1 MRTPRP
7 LPEGAAERLAA
18 LLKEAQSKAEYQRI
32 QCVWLRAA
40 LGLRAIQIA
49 TALGWQVGSVRQV
62 HSDYLRQGEAVLRSK
77 PSGGRHRQNLT
88 VEQEK
93 ELLLPFLQQAEI
105 GGVLVIAPVQAAY
118 EAAVG
123 RSVHH
128 SVVYRA
134 LPRQGWRKVV
144 PRPRHPK
151 GDEAAREAFQKVT
164 RDDPRSSKAVRR
176 VWSTRTLDVG
186 GRGAFRTHQ

>member
-18 LLKEAQSKAEYQRI
+18 LLKEANSKADYQRI

-40 LGLRAIQIA
+40 LGLRAAQIA
-49 TALGWQVGSVRQV
+49 IALGWQVGSVRQV
-62 HSDYLRQGEAVLRSK
+62 HSDYLRQGEAVLRGK
-77 PSGGRHRQNLT
+77 PLGGRHRQNLT
-88 VEQEK
+88 SEQEK
-93 ELLLPFLQQAEI
+93 ELLLPFLEQAET

-123 RSVHH
+123 RPVHH

-134 LPRQGWRKVV
+134 LHRQGWRKIT
-144 PRPRHPK
+144 PRPKHPK
-151 GDEAAREAFQKVT
+151 ANEEAREAFKKT
-164 RDDPRSSKAVRR
+164 CPNSSRSR
-176 VWSTRTLDVG
+176 
-186 GRGAFRTHQ
+186 

>member
-1 MRTPRP
+1 MRTLGP

-18 LLKEAQSKAEYQRI
+18 LLKEAKDKAEYQRI

-40 LGLRAIQIA
+40 LGLRAMQIA

-77 PSGGRHRQNLT
+77 PSGGRRRQNLT

-93 ELLLPFLQQAEI
+93 ELLLAFLEQAEA
-105 GGVLVIAPVQAAY
+105 GGVLVVAPVQAAY

-123 RSVHH
+123 RAVHH

-134 LPRQGWRKVV
+134 LHRQGWRKIM
-144 PRPRHPK
+144 PRPKHPK
-151 GDEAAREAFQKVT
+151 ASEEARETFKKSCPT
-164 RDDPRSSKAVRR
+164 
-176 VWSTRTLDVG
+176 W
-186 GRGAFRTHQ
+186 FRNR

>member
-18 LLKEAQSKAEYQRI
+18 MLKEAKNKAEYQRI

-40 LGLRAIQIA
+40 LGLRARQIA

-88 VEQEK
+88 IEQEK
-93 ELLLPFLQQAEI
+93 ELLLPFLSQAEA
-105 GGVLVIAPVQAAY
+105 GGVLVVAPVQAAY

-123 RSVHH
+123 RPVHH

-134 LPRQGWRKVV
+134 LHRQGWRKIM

-151 GDEAAREAFQKVT
+151 ASEEAQEAFKKSCL
-164 RDDPRSSKAVRR
+164 PWSRSR
-176 VWSTRTLDVG
+176 
-186 GRGAFRTHQ
+186 